1 MEVRFSDNV
10 KLVVDITD
18 KMVSDYQTCRKHTE
32 DERPFETLCSSCSLH
47 VDIGDFLLCELQAV
61 TEQMKRRGTELVE

>member
-1 MEVRFSDNV
+1 MEIKYSEDV

-18 KMVSDYQTCRKHTE
+18 KMVSDYQTCRKHIK
-32 DERPFETLCSSCSLH
+32 DERPFETLCGSCSLH

-61 TEQMKRRGTELVE
+61 TEEINRRGTELV

>member
-18 KMVSDYQTCRKHTE
+18 KMVSDYQTCRKHIE

-61 TEQMKRRGTELVE
+61 TEQMKRRGIELVE